1 MKIFILIVIVQVFLF
16 CQKEKQEFTLTGAW
30 KDLKS
35 ESIYEKEKL
44 ENMYEFINVN
54 DVYYGKVMGLDLP
67 LVNNNNK
74 IRSCGNC
81 EKNEAVMLLG
91 YNIIKNLKYESNS
104 YKGEIF
110 DSYNNKW
117 FDVKISFIDKDTI
130 NVRMYAILPLF
141 GKNTKW
147 VRAENYYNNLL
158 KRETVLLNSEKEK
171 VYAITPAAIEENS
184 NTFLVKPN
192 TDVSLL
198 KNAYYYDKYGELQMK
213 LEFYK
218 KEDTIALFT
227 FPQAINIKKGSLVY
241 FLKK

>member
-1 MKIFILIVIVQVFLF
+1 LKVNLLVVIILFFLF
-16 CQKEKQEFTLTGAW
+16 CHQEKEEFTLTGTW

-35 ESIYEKEKL
+35 ESIYEKDKL

-54 DVYYGKVMGLDLP
+54 DIYYGKVIGLDL
-67 LVNNNNK
+67 LINNKSK

-81 EKNEAVMLLG
+81 EKEESVMLLG

-110 DSYNNKW
+110 DPYNNKW
-117 FDVKISFIDKDTI
+117 FDVKISFINKDTI

-147 VRAENYYNNLL
+147 VRAENYYHNLL
-158 KRETVLLNSEKEK
+158 KRETIPLDSENEK
-171 VYAITPAAIEENS
+171 VYAITPGDIEDNS
-184 NTFLVKPN
+184 SMLLVKPN
-192 TDVSLL
+192 TDVSFL
-198 KNAYYYDKYGELQMK
+198 KNAYCFDKFGELQMK
-213 LEFYK
+213 IEFYK
-218 KEDTIALFT
+218 KEDNITLFT
-227 FPQAINIKKGSLVY
+227 YPQSMNTKKGTLVY

>member
-1 MKIFILIVIVQVFLF
+1 MKVYILIIIVQVFLF
-16 CQKEKQEFTLTGAW
+16 CGQEKQEFTLTGTW

-35 ESIYEKEKL
+35 ESIYEKDKL
-44 ENMYEFINVN
+44 ENMYEFIDVN
-54 DVYYGKVMGLDLP
+54 DVYYGKVIGVDLP

-74 IRSCGNC
+74 IRGCGNC

-117 FDVKISFIDKDTI
+117 FDVKISFINKDTI
-130 NVRMYAILPLF
+130 NIRMYAILPLF

-147 VRAENYYNNLL
+147 IRAENYYNDLL
-158 KRETVLLNSEKEK
+158 KRETVILNSENER
-171 VYAITPAAIEENS
+171 VYAITPASIEENS
-184 NTFLVKPN
+184 STFIVKPN
-192 TDVSLL
+192 TDISFL
-198 KNAYYYDKYGELQMK
+198 KNAYYYDIYGELQMK

-218 KEDTIALFT
+218 KEDNIALFRY
-227 FPQAINIKKGSLVY
+227 PQSINIKKGSLVY